1 MEQELKEKNLILEAL
16 ILHRMK
22 LPNDEQSELRDEL
35 IKNLSME
42 ISDLQFEL
50 NREL

>member
-1 MEQELKEKNLILEAL
+1 MEQELKEKNLTLEAL

-35 IKNLSME
+35 IKSLSMD
-42 ISDLQFEL
+42 ISDLHYEL
-50 NREL
+50 KTQ